1 MHKLYQCCR
10 NSLLSSWEE
19 GHVAKSKV
27 QMEAG
32 RARTEGSRYY
42 GNIGRAD
49 ALVLQLCC
57 VLQTAASSGEGE
69 ARCRFGQYR
78 GAGAGGR
85 RVGSCYTF
93 NEPWPGCSQPGR
105 GIV

>member
-1 MHKLYQCCR
+1 MKCFGEFYFLEKMHKLYQCCR

-32 RARTEGSRYY
+32 HRTEGSRYY

-57 VLQTAASSGEGE
+57 VLVTVCIVPGVEVRE
-69 ARCRFGQYR
+69 RP
-78 GAGAGGR
+78 GAGLVNTGSRSRGQEGGELL
-85 RVGSCYTF
+85 YF
-93 NEPWPGCSQPGR
+93 
-105 GIV
+105 